1 MIVDRAAAVL
11 AEHGIETPRVD
22 AEWIVAHA
30 ARIARAEIAT
40 ADVDDGAVWP
50 LVLRRANREP
60 LAYVLGEWGF
70 RRLTLRCDER
80 ALVPRPET
88 ETVVERCIEL
98 LRDVQAPR
106 VLDVGTG
113 TGAIALALADEV
125 PGARVV
131 AIDSSAEALSLARE
145 NATLTGLRVE
155 LLLRDLNDGLPQ
167 GPFDLVVS
175 NPPYVRAGELDTLEP
190 EVRDWEP
197 REALLD
203 SGQTEAIARNGRDV
217 LAPGGV
223 LVLEIHEQRAA
234 EARVVLENLGYRVR
248 IKVDLTGRDRIVEG
262 KQA

>member
-1 MIVDRAAAVL
+1 M
-11 AEHGIETPRVD
+11 
-22 AEWIVAHA
+22 
-30 ARIARAEIAT
+30 
-40 ADVDDGAVWP
+40 
-50 LVLRRANREP
+50 
-60 LAYVLGEWGF
+60 
-70 RRLTLRCDER
+70 
-80 ALVPRPET
+80 PRPET

-145 NATLTGLRVE
+145 NATLTGLARRAPAARSE
-155 LLLRDLNDGLPQ
+155 RRAAARP
-167 GPFDLVVS
+167 
-175 NPPYVRAGELDTLEP
+175 VRPRRLEPAVRPRRGARTLEP